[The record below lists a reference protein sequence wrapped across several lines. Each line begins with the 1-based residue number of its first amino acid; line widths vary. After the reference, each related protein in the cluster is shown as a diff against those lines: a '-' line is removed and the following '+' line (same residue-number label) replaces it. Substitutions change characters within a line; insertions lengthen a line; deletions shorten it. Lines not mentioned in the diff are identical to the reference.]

1 MNSTI
6 TPKEGLQHSIEL
18 ELSLDELRPHFDK
31 AYAEVQS
38 SAQIDGFRKGKVPMN
53 IIKQRYGKGIE
64 TDALGDVANEAFQQA
79 VKDNDIKVAGM
90 PILKDQRRTE
100 DKGAVFVIEYE
111 VYPTITL
118 KDYTEISVD
127 KPIKEVTDEEVTR
140 EIDNLR
146 LRFAKEEPAEQVTS
160 TQTVVKLRFSEI
172 DKETNTPLLGGKERE
187 VFLDDEMVDPILR
200 NDVMNLKVNDS
211 FRYTE
216 EHAAGEHGEH
226 AHSHDYHV
234 TVTEITSIIPAELTP
249 EFISNATNGE
259 CSTEEQLREEMRKGI
274 SGYWNSQIRE
284 MLRDSIVKAY
294 TEAHDFAIPQT
305 MVVME
310 AQAMLKDFREKN
322 AKNPQYKRMR
332 DNELLTR
339 FLPYAQQ
346 AIKWQLIASEIVQNE
361 KLELTEDDFERVANQ
376 LGINREQV
384 RTAAQNNA
392 QLTDRLM
399 TDRIFDFL
407 ELRIT
412 INERPLDE
420 IMSELNE
427 EDDDSLFDG
436 VEEHA
441 HNHDE
446 GHSH

>member
-1 MNSTI
+1 VNSTI
-6 TPKEGLQHSIEL
+6 TLKEGLLHSIEL

-31 AYAEVQS
+31 ALAEVQS

-64 TDALGDVANEAFQQA
+64 ADALGDIANEAFQNA
-79 VKDNDIKVAGM
+79 VKEHDIKVAGM

-100 DKGAVFVIEYE
+100 EKGAVFVIEYE
-111 VYPTITL
+111 VYPTIAL
-118 KDYTEISVD
+118 KDYAEISVD

-140 EIDNLR
+140 EIDNMR

-160 TQTVVKLRFSEI
+160 TQMVVKLRFSEI

-187 VFLDDEMVDPILR
+187 VYLDDEATDPILR

-216 EHAAGEHGEH
+216 EHAEGVHGDH

-234 TVTEITSIIPAELTP
+234 TVTQITAIIPAELTP

-294 TEAHDFAIPQT
+294 TDAHEFPIPQT

-310 AQAMLKDFREKN
+310 AQAMLKDFRERN

-332 DNELLTR
+332 DGELMTR
-339 FLPYAQQ
+339 FLPYAEK

-384 RTAAQNNA
+384 RAAAQNNA

-407 ELRIT
+407 ELRIAV
-412 INERPLDE
+412 NERPLDD
-420 IMSELNE
+420 IMSELNDE
-427 EDDDSLFDG
+427 EDGDLFDG
-436 VEEHA
+436 GD
-441 HNHDE
+441 DE
-446 GHSH
+446 QHEHSHEHSH